1 MKFMIAGL
9 LLTLMTSAGWAER
22 WECKQLRDVILSPP
36 YYVDQEE
43 TDVTFAIKVGN
54 GEIEVLRD
62 AIDVFLCGPDGCRQP
77 LSAQDFLIKGE
88 NEGSTFILS
97 SVGSQLGFR
106 STYSVTSKPS
116 VGETM
121 IQMGVC
127 SPLEGQSSQ

>member
-1 MKFMIAGL
+1 MKLMIAGL
-9 LLTLMTSAGWAER
+9 LLALMTSAGWAEQ

-43 TDVTFAIKVGN
+43 TDVAFAIEVRN
-54 GEIEVLRD
+54 GEIKVLPDALEVFPCS
-62 AIDVFLCGPDGCRQP
+62 ADGCRQP
-77 LSAQDFLIKGE
+77 LSAKDFLIKGE

-127 SPLEGQSSQ
+127 SPLEGRS

>member
-1 MKFMIAGL
+1 MKLMIAGL
-9 LLTLMTSAGWAER
+9 LLALMTSAGWAEQ

-43 TDVTFAIKVGN
+43 TDVAFVIEVRN
-54 GEIEVLRD
+54 GEIEILPD
-62 AIDVFLCGPDGCRQP
+62 AIDVFPCRPDGCRQS
-77 LSAQDFLIKGE
+77 LSAKDFLIKGE

-127 SPLEGQSSQ
+127 SPLEGRS